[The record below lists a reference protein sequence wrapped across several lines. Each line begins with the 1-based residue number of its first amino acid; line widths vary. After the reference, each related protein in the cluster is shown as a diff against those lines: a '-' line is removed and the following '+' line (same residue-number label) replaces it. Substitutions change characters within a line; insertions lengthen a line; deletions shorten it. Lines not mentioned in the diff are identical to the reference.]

1 MRKKMFVAVA
11 ISSLAMAAEAG
22 STVNVDASVSDKLVE
37 SFKDYDIESEMLKYH
52 RPLLKGIANGTHNL
66 PVDEMILA
74 SYNGDASDID
84 AVGGCYDNCY
94 KNCHGSRSWR

>member
-11 ISSLAMAAEAG
+11 ISSLAMASEAG
-22 STVNVDASVSDKLVE
+22 VTVNVDKAVNDDLVD

-52 RPLLKGIANGTHNL
+52 RPLLQGIINGARNL
-66 PVDEMILA
+66 PVDEMLLA